1 MRTTLSIEDD
11 LAQAI
16 EQVRQ
21 RKNLSLKQCIDLL
34 LRAGLQ
40 SVEKTNSER
49 PYQGPVFQSTL
60 RPGIDLNRLNQLNDE
75 LETEEFVAK
84 QRASSS
90 L

>member
-11 LAQAI
+11 LAPAI

-21 RKNLSLKQCIDLL
+21 RRNLSLKECIDLL
-34 LRAGLQ
+34 LRAGLE
-40 SVEKTNSER
+40 SVEKTSSER
-49 PYQGPVFQSTL
+49 PYNGLVFQSTL

-75 LETEEFVAK
+75 LETEEFVETRPALP
-84 QRASSS
+84 S